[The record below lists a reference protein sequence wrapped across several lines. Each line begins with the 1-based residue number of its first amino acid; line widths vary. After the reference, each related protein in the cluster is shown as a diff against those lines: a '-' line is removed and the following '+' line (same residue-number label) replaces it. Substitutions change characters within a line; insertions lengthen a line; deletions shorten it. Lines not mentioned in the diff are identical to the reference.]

1 MHSNTHTHTSVDVVD
16 AWMKL
21 KDDVFGRSGEPTWN
35 SLTAALR
42 SIEQTSVADKI
53 KRDIGMLSLVQYM

>member
-1 MHSNTHTHTSVDVVD
+1 MVD

-21 KDDVFGRSGEPTWN
+21 EGNVMVKTGEPTWK
-35 SLTAALR
+35 SLAAALR

-53 KRDIGMLSLVQYM
+53 KRDIGIPTCTCSLVQYGGKFVRN